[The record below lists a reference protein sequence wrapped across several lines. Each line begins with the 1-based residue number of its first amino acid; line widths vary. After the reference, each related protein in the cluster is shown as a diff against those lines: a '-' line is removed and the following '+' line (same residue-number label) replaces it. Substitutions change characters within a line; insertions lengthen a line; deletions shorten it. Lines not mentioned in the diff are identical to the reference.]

1 MFIKFMDVFV
11 IRFRQKLPHFN
22 FWGESQIVNPNY
34 QSLYSEFSSRV
45 WPGRLL
51 SVFKAGELA

>member
-22 FWGESQIVNPNY
+22 FWGESQIVNPNTKVCTLNFLVGFGPDACC
-34 QSLYSEFSSRV
+34 QYSKPES
-45 WPGRLL
+45 
-51 SVFKAGELA
+51 